1 MNSFEGLVSRD
12 CVLHGLVCSEEDV
25 IICEEVANELCF
37 VLVLF
42 CSEMNCCLDGADLVT
57 KISFFSRSKIDLVLI
72 SAQAFASTTQDL
84 PVQQPKKAMESGIF
98 LLIYL
103 KC

>member
-1 MNSFEGLVSRD
+1 MNSFEGLVSSD
-12 CVLHGLVCSEEDV
+12 CVLHGFVCSEEDV

-57 KISFFSRSKIDLVLI
+57 KISFFLGQKLTL
-72 SAQAFASTTQDL
+72 F
-84 PVQQPKKAMESGIF
+84 
-98 LLIYL
+98 
-103 KC
+103 